1 MHTVKLLINA
11 GSSRFIDG
19 SQDDQITCFKESCP
33 SRLDI
38 LRRRELELL
47 QNEAAGDDEEGMN
60 LEMSVDKIPVEED
73 VDNEIDSSDASD
85 ED

>member
-1 MHTVKLLINA
+1 LSILCGQTA
-11 GSSRFIDG
+11 AIDG
-19 SQDDQITCFKESCP
+19 SQDGQITCFKESCP
-33 SRLDI
+33 PALDI

-60 LEMSVDKIPVEED
+60 LEMSVDEIPVEED